1 MFDGMIRI
9 ATKIETKDF
18 DAQIKYLEQKANEI
32 EKVLESDL
40 KVPVELRL
48 DEQSRLKL
56 KSDLQKTKNQIISL
70 QEQANKG
77 VEIKQKG
84 TNDFEKMTKSAKRF
98 ALSLISIRGVYT
110 LLSRASS
117 AYMQTDENSTKQ
129 MESNWI
135 GLGTILAPAIELIVG
150 LFKKAVTSILYF
162 MSVLTGV
169 NYIEKANTAILKK
182 QTEATK
188 ELTKANN
195 KLNASFDEMNVL
207 QEPSSSSVDSGVDTT
222 PLFDISDIGENARK
236 TIEKIG
242 TALQP
247 VYEKIKDIIKWALDN
262 PEAILGILGGATLLS
277 MLGKIIGVAGAGTTV
292 GTGLAGVLGVLL
304 AIASVGVITVTIRT
318 IYKSVEEAKKATK
331 NADDAVK
338 NYKKSSEELTK
349 AIEDLTSSQEISN
362 EQIKIAND
370 RFKNCTDSSL
380 DLAESYKDQLNKLN
394 PLESLVYSI
403 TGDYKSLADATKTY
417 IDDAY
422 DQIKAW
428 EKLYDQGLLNEE
440 QTEDYKN
447 ALSRF
452 KDMVGK
458 SAENIDKLSN
468 NFNMNE
474 QDAKN
479 LMKQYQDITEQLEE
493 VSSST
498 KNSKDK
504 ITDLSKEIKNLPES
518 KTIKI
523 DADTT
528 KAKSGLGGLLSTIAS
543 KVSSIFGINFSF
555 PKLATGGIIN
565 NPGRGVPLGGAI
577 GGEVSKEG
585 VVPLTDSQAMEELGR
600 TIGKYITINANIVN
614 TMNGRTIS
622 RELQRISNN
631 DDFASNS

>member
-56 KSDLQKTKNQIISL
+56 KSDLQTTKNQIISL

-98 ALSLISIRGVYT
+98 ALSLISIRGAYT

-117 AYMQTDENSTKQ
+117 AYMQTDENATKQ

-162 MSVLTGV
+162 MSVLTGA

-207 QEPSSSSVDSGVDTT
+207 QEPSSSSADSGVDTT

-277 MLGKIIGVAGAGTTV
+277 MLGKIIGVAGAGTAV
-292 GTGLAGVLGVLL
+292 GTGLAGVLGALL
-304 AIASVGVITVTIRT
+304 AIASIGIITVTIKT
-318 IYKSVEEAKKATK
+318 VYKSVEEAKKATK
-331 NADDAVK
+331 NANDAVK

-349 AIEDLTSSQEISN
+349 AIEDLTRSQEISN
-362 EQIKIAND
+362 EQIKIANE

-394 PLESLVYSI
+394 PLEALVYSI

-504 ITDLSKEIKNLPES
+504 ITDLSKEIKNLPDS

-523 DADTT
+523 DADTS

>member
-277 MLGKIIGVAGAGTTV
+277 MLGKIIGVAGAGTAV

-304 AIASVGVITVTIRT
+304 AIASIGIITVTIKT
-318 IYKSVEEAKKATK
+318 VYKSVEEAKKATK

-428 EKLYDQGLLNEE
+428 KKLYDQGLLNEE

-452 KDMVGK
+452 KDMVGD
-458 SAENIDKLSN
+458 SSENIVKLSS

-474 QDAKN
+474 EDAKN

-523 DADTT
+523 DADTS